1 MPAFGTRSK
10 ERLRGVDTR
19 LRNVLNEV
27 VKFYDITIL
36 EGMRTEDRQRELVAK
51 GASQTMKSKH
61 IDGKAVD
68 IAPYPV
74 PDWKNKDQFVYMAG
88 RVMQEADNQKIPVR
102 WGGNWDRD
110 NEVVTD
116 QKFDDLVHFEI
127 TDK

>member
-61 IDGKAVD
+61 IEGKAVD

-74 PDWKNKDQFVYMAG
+74 PDWKNKDQFVFMAG

>member
-74 PDWKNKDQFVYMAG
+74 PDWKNKDQFVFMAG

>member
-61 IDGKAVD
+61 IEGKAVD

>member
-51 GASQTMKSKH
+51 GASKTMKSKH
-61 IDGKAVD
+61 IEGKAVD

-74 PDWKNKDQFVYMAG
+74 PDWKNKDQFVFMAG

>member
-36 EGMRTEDRQRELVAK
+36 EGMRTEDRQRELVTK

-61 IDGKAVD
+61 IEGKAVD

-74 PDWKNKDQFVYMAG
+74 PDWKNKDQFVFMAG

>member
-61 IDGKAVD
+61 IEGKAVD

-74 PDWKNKDQFVYMAG
+74 PDWKNKDQFVFMAG
-88 RVMQEADNQKIPVR
+88 RVMQEADNQKVPVR

>member
-61 IDGKAVD
+61 IEGKAVD

-88 RVMQEADNQKIPVR
+88 RVMQEADNQKVPVR

>member
-61 IDGKAVD
+61 IEGKAVD

-74 PDWKNKDQFVYMAG
+74 PDWKNKDQFVLWPG
-88 RVMQEADNQKIPVR
+88 V
-102 WGGNWDRD
+102 
-110 NEVVTD
+110 
-116 QKFDDLVHFEI
+116 
-127 TDK
+127 

>member
-36 EGMRTEDRQRELVAK
+36 EGMRTEDSQRELVAK

-61 IDGKAVD
+61 IEGKAVD

-88 RVMQEADNQKIPVR
+88 RVMQEADNQKVPVR

>member
-51 GASQTMKSKH
+51 GASKTMKSKH
-61 IDGKAVD
+61 IEGKAVD

>member
-88 RVMQEADNQKIPVR
+88 RVMQEADNQKVPVR

>member
-51 GASQTMKSKH
+51 GASKTMKSKH
-61 IDGKAVD
+61 IEGKAVD

-74 PDWKNKDQFVYMAG
+74 PDWKNKDQFVFMAG
-88 RVMQEADNQKIPVR
+88 RVMQEADNQKVPVR

>member
-51 GASQTMKSKH
+51 GASKTMKSKH
-61 IDGKAVD
+61 IEGKAVD

-88 RVMQEADNQKIPVR
+88 RVMQEADNQKVPVR

>member
-74 PDWKNKDQFVYMAG
+74 PDWKNKDQFVFMAG
-88 RVMQEADNQKIPVR
+88 RVMQEADNQKVPVR